1 MIPGFYLTRLNQRY
15 QEESMTCD
23 KPCANCKCKKP
34 CDTLPSDADL
44 YNEIDDGTFAPPSQY
59 NPLKEIN

>member
-1 MIPGFYLTRLNQRY
+1 
-15 QEESMTCD
+15 MTCA
-23 KPCANCKCKKP
+23 KPCKDCKCKKP

-44 YNEIDDGTFAPPSQY
+44 YNEIDDGTFAPPSQH